1 MKKKFI
7 CITLAFTL
15 NLSACGNIQEIM
27 DSSLQ
32 GTAINMEQF
41 EPEQLKTEQS
51 ETDASPE
58 NTGMETGA
66 SSYVIPLQNSVTDRN
81 IVKAAAVKN
90 SSFSGKVSGCYYG
103 GGSRIIVSSDK
114 LYLYDM
120 KKGKN
125 IASADIS
132 MEELCVQTYSD
143 GYFIAGRENGG
154 SIKGYILDKN
164 FAVKNSISFQG
175 LVKDDLI
182 FQTAA
187 TAISQDGKKAVFGGL
202 QGLYLY
208 DISSKK
214 IRTILNYSQNG
225 RADNMQIVTIDSL
238 DSTGDSSFVYAGTA
252 VDASNGGNGFFV
264 YGTVST
270 DKAKLTITKKAGYQ
284 ADNAEVQKGGDLLIM
299 PQSFDKN
306 NGTLLM
312 LDTASNTEKTLSFAS
327 RSEGKDGVFCSDH
340 GKYVATAVLKKS
352 SVKISIYDT
361 ASGKKIHTETVKNSN
376 STYFQRIPQ
385 ILILDKSGRCVV
397 VLGRGIDKAGTLI
410 KTFDFK
416 R

>member
-66 SSYVIPLQNSVTDRN
+66 SSYVIPLQNSVTNRN

-164 FAVKNSISFQG
+164 FAVKNTISFQG
-175 LVKDDLI
+175 LV
-182 FQTAA
+182 
-187 TAISQDGKKAVFGGL
+187 
-202 QGLYLY
+202 
-208 DISSKK
+208 
-214 IRTILNYSQNG
+214 
-225 RADNMQIVTIDSL
+225 
-238 DSTGDSSFVYAGTA
+238 
-252 VDASNGGNGFFV
+252 
-264 YGTVST
+264 
-270 DKAKLTITKKAGYQ
+270 
-284 ADNAEVQKGGDLLIM
+284 
-299 PQSFDKN
+299 
-306 NGTLLM
+306 
-312 LDTASNTEKTLSFAS
+312 
-327 RSEGKDGVFCSDH
+327 
-340 GKYVATAVLKKS
+340 
-352 SVKISIYDT
+352 
-361 ASGKKIHTETVKNSN
+361 
-376 STYFQRIPQ
+376 
-385 ILILDKSGRCVV
+385 
-397 VLGRGIDKAGTLI
+397 
-410 KTFDFK
+410 
-416 R
+416 